1 MKRVA
6 VLLAFF
12 ALLSAACSDNSK
24 KNEATTTTTT
34 AIEIVQTVR
43 ASVDWQART
52 VSISDSRGY
61 TIEFCDGAGPL
72 LCVRKPG
79 EEVLG
84 VIELIS
90 RTDGADLT
98 RVGAPDWAEDFIAS
112 IAADRAKG
120 CDPAYKL
127 TPDRTVGADV
137 AGRPGFRY
145 SFTGAINGRTVER
158 VVGFGTVISG
168 DLHILVLNALAD
180 NGCLNRES
188 ELPLTDAKRLEPVVA
203 ALASGST
210 NLPNP

>member
-1 MKRVA
+1 MKRIALVMA
-6 VLLAFF
+6 LLLAG
-12 ALLSAACSDNSK
+12 ACSSGSDHDDPSDN
-24 KNEATTTTTT
+24 TTTST
-34 AIEIVQTVR
+34 AVEIVQPVR
-43 ASVDWQART
+43 ASVDWKART

-61 TIEFCDGAGPL
+61 TIEFCEGAGPL
-72 LCVRKPG
+72 LCVSKPG
-79 EEVLG
+79 EDVLG

-90 RTDGADLT
+90 RTDGAELT
-98 RVGAPDWAEDFIAS
+98 RVGAPDWAEEFIAS

-127 TPDRTVGADV
+127 TPDRTIGADV

-145 SFTGAINGRTVER
+145 SFTGAINGKTVER
-158 VVGFGTVISG
+158 VVGFGTVIQG

-188 ELPLTDAKRLEPVVA
+188 ELPLADAKKLEPVVA